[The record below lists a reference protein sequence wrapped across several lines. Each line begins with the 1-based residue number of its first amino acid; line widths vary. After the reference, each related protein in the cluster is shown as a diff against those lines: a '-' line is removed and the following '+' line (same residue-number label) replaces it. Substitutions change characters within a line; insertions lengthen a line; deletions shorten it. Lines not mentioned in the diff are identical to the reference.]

1 MSRIIFTATA
11 FAILSVASLST
22 VAQTRPGTPPPS
34 TPAPRPAT
42 PQPTPVA
49 APRPAAPQPTPVA
62 TPRPAA
68 PQPLTMAMPANVPP
82 AKIALVDTTV
92 FGDEKT
98 GIKRYLNA
106 VSTLQRG
113 FDARNAELRN
123 LQGQIK
129 VVADDLAKL
138 SNNPVVSQETI
149 RAKQDDGARLQR
161 ELKYK
166 KEQADADF
174 EKRYSEVVGP
184 VSNDIGN
191 ALIQYAA
198 QNGLTMI
205 IDISKLQP
213 AVLSVNPA
221 MDVTLAF
228 IADYN
233 SKHP

>member
-1 MSRIIFTATA
+1 
-11 FAILSVASLST
+11 
-22 VAQTRPGTPPPS
+22 
-34 TPAPRPAT
+34 
-42 PQPTPVA
+42 
-49 APRPAAPQPTPVA
+49 
-62 TPRPAA
+62 
-68 PQPLTMAMPANVPP
+68 
-82 AKIALVDTTV
+82 V
-92 FGDEKT
+92 FGDEKA

-106 VSTLQRG
+106 VNTVQRG
-113 FDARNAELRN
+113 FDARTAELRN
-123 LQGQIK
+123 LQSQIK
-129 VVADDLAKL
+129 AIADDINKL
-138 SNNPVVSQETI
+138 SGNPVVSQESLRT
-149 RAKQDDGARLQR
+149 KQADGERLQR

-205 IDISKLQP
+205 LDISKMLP

-221 MDVTLAF
+221 MDVTQAF